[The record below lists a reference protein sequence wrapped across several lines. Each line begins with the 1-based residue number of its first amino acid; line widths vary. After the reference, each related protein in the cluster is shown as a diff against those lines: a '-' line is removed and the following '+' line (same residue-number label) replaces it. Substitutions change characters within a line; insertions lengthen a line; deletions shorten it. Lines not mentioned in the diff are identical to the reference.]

1 MAVIFSASA
10 IEIKLPSKPSV
21 HEKNAAV
28 ILKKYADKIDKDS
41 KAVFDIAVDKKRIK
55 MHGVFHLTAKLSL

>member
-1 MAVIFSASA
+1 M
-10 IEIKLPSKPSV
+10 

-55 MHGVFHLTAKLSL
+55 MHGVFHLTAKKTKKTPFTLNALFLSNTDI